1 MTRMTQIL
9 LCSRAIG
16 DSLLSGGGVRA
27 LRAGELCDDY
37 LLCMFWAWQA
47 STIVIVSPSIV

>member
-27 LRAGELCDDY
+27 LRAAELGDGY